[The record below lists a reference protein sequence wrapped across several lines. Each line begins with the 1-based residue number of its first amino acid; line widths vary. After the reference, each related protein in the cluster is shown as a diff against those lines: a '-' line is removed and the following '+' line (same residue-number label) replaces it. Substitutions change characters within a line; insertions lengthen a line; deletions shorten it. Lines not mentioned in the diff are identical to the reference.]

1 MSDVNVIFFDE
12 NETTLHE
19 RLLARLV
26 AEALV
31 FKVRIENESE
41 VVKQEK
47 KELLTTK
54 QCEKALLKDKGTL
67 YIYRVFLITKNG
79 KEVRI

>member
-41 VVKQEK
+41 GVKREK
-47 KELLTTK
+47 KDLLVAK
-54 QCEKALLKDKGTL
+54 
-67 YIYRVFLITKNG
+67 
-79 KEVRI
+79 